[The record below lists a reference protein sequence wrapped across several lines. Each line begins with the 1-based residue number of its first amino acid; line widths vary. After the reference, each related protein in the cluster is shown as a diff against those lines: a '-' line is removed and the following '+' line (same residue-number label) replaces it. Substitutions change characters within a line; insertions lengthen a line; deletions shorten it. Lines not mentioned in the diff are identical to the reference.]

1 MKNKNNI
8 QEFNSQAV
16 DVVMSPDEIK
26 KIPSTDLQA
35 LKAAQMAKKINIKV
49 GKPDKDSASLADV
62 MEENNMMEPEA
73 IIEPRDMATIK
84 YLSNVKDSNTGEIS
98 QPFTIGTQKYQMVR
112 GMCDN
117 EVVMAVFSHDETDD
131 NGENIIYPM
140 EYFEENIVKPVMEK
154 ENMGKEPIEEYDYA
168 AAEREYFDRE
178 DLMNY
183 LNLADLEGYKH
194 FFVNINTGEV
204 VGKFK
209 NYKEMMRSGIK
220 LGPEEDYMGVR
231 QLKAFR
237 AGDYFKQGFEK
248 NNETGLD
255 EDINIDKLKGDVKIL
270 VDKMTKMFGK
280 YFAKLDTP
288 MEQSVFLA
296 KIGQLVN
303 VPVEKLPQ
311 IVSAYKELAKD
322 DPSEAPL
329 TGNNAQPTTE
339 GRIIKKKELM
349 ETLKKKRNVIKTL
362 KVKDIK

>member
-8 QEFNSQAV
+8 NENDKFELGV
-16 DVVMSPDEIK
+16 TKD
-26 KIPSTDLQA
+26 DLKDPQT
-35 LKAAQMAKKINIKV
+35 AKELGTLQKQNKNIKV
-49 GKPDKDSASLADV
+49 VLTKDANQGMSLSDIFETDEV
-62 MEENNMMEPEA
+62 LEPEA
-73 IIEPRDMATIK
+73 VIAPQDMATIK
-84 YLSNVKDSNTGEIS
+84 YLSNVKDSKTGEIS
-98 QPFTIGTQKYQMVR
+98 QPFTIGAQKYQVVR

-117 EVVMAVFSHDETDD
+117 QVVMAVFAHDETDD
-131 NGENIIYPM
+131 DGQNIIYPLDF
-140 EYFEENIVKPVMEK
+140 FEENVVKPVMEK
-154 ENMGKEPIEEYDYA
+154 QISTKQPVEENDFDYA

-183 LNLADLEGYKH
+183 LNLSDLEGYKH

-220 LGPEEDYMGVR
+220 LGPEEDYMGIR
-231 QLKAFR
+231 QLKSFR
-237 AGDYFKQGFEK
+237 AGEYFKEGFER
-248 NNETGLD
+248 NNESGLD

-296 KIGQLVN
+296 KIGQLIN
-303 VPVEKLPQ
+303 VPIEKLPQ
-311 IVSAYKELAKD
+311 IISSYKDLAKD

-329 TGNNAQPTTE
+329 TGDNAQPTTE
-339 GRIIKKKELM
+339 SIVIKKKQLFESLN
-349 ETLKKKRNVIKTL
+349 KKRNVIKTL
-362 KVKDIK
+362 KIKDIK